1 MKKCHDLHGL
11 DGRVQVGAIPACLLP
26 PADDIGD
33 YRHGIPVPAEKTIV
47 QWSIWIEV
55 FGLENCEH
63 ADQIGRPLVSLR
75 DPVQL
80 LDDVAFQIRV
90 RQVVGVAGVEH
101 GVQQLLFGLEVMQQ
115 AGRGH
120 ASFLSDLAE
129 RGAAPSV
136 TSHQT
141 LGHSQD
147 ALPPVLSLGEQ
158 RGISPLIGHEA
169 PSNQPTERTL
179 DWLGSRLQGET
190 ATKFSGPQG

>member
-136 TSHQT
+136 TSHQA

-158 RGISPLIGHEA
+158 RGISPLIGHGA
-169 PSNQPTERTL
+169 PFNQPTERTL
-179 DWLGSRLQGET
+179 DWFGACLQGET
-190 ATKFSGPQG
+190 ATKFSGPRR